1 MADML
6 DMKHV
11 GTGIADDW
19 PSHDWMPD
27 TLGTCQR
34 WLSQIAS
41 HVNSCKFLHAQHSPG
56 SLTHLDRAAEADA
69 AVTACHDDAH
79 PIEVKLA
86 LHGPSIS
93 FQSILRI
100 M

>member
-6 DMKHV
+6 DMEHV

-41 HVNSCKFLHAQHSPG
+41 HVNSCIYYMLS
-56 SLTHLDRAAEADA
+56 TVLD
-69 AVTACHDDAH
+69 H
-79 PIEVKLA
+79 
-86 LHGPSIS
+86 
-93 FQSILRI
+93 
-100 M
+100 